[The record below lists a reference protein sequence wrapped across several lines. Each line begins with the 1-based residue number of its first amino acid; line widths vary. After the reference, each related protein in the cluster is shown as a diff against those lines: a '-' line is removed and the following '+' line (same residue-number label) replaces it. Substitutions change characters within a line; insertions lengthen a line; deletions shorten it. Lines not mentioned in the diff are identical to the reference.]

1 MSTENNPEEDEDAQ
15 AGVDLTATAPTASM
29 VSTPLDSVA
38 RTEDRS
44 PITIYPFFE
53 DDIFVILSATSLIDA
68 HMEYEREDGAR
79 KVMEKYRNFLLDA
92 ANGRAEEQTF
102 DMREMNAFVL
112 NAFTC
117 HSITNNKRQDEV
129 ERMREML
136 HAQQVEISRLKGR
149 EKDGE
154 DACEMGV
161 CEGGKKIWVEDLP
174 KEKRCACKDKVAAC
188 MACWSKAWAK
198 DGGRCPYCRAVVG
211 GV

>member
-1 MSTENNPEEDEDAQ
+1 MSTQNIPEEDEDAQ

-29 VSTPLDSVA
+29 VSTALDSVA

-53 DDIFVILSATSLIDA
+53 HNIFAMVSAHSLIDA
-68 HMEYEREDGAR
+68 HMEYQREDGAR
-79 KVMEKYRNFLLDA
+79 KVMQKYCNFFLNA
-92 ANGRAEEQTF
+92 ANGSAEEQTF

-136 HAQQVEISRLKGR
+136 HAQQLEISRLHGR
-149 EKDGE
+149 EKDAE

-161 CEGGKKIWVEDLP
+161 CGGGKKIWVEDLP
-174 KEKRCACKDKVAAC
+174 KEMRCACKDKVAAC